1 MKNTF
6 KTLLLASALVLPI
19 AAHAESSGHDHGGHQ
34 HEAMQHEE
42 AVMGSGVIHSV
53 SRMNNKINLTHAPI
67 PALNWPEMTMDLAV
81 AEGVDLK
88 GLSSGQKI
96 KFHIELGD
104 DKIYRITKIMKMNDG
119 HSDGHSNHT
128 H

>member
-19 AAHAESSGHDHGGHQ
+19 AAHAENSGHDHGGHQ

-67 PALNWPEMTMDLAV
+67 PALNWPEMTMDLDV

-96 KFHIELGD
+96 KFHIELGE
-104 DKIYRITKIMKMNDG
+104 DKIYRITKIMKEDG
-119 HSDGHSNHT
+119 DHGNHA